1 MFFIFIIVIV
11 MKTTADDASS
21 SCNVDSRS
29 NETVETVGVNNCVNN
44 NILNSNTII
53 NNHNNEAIV
62 SDKTSD
68 IDCMQLVDYLAVELL
83 DDVKT
88 MSPMMLKAGN
98 NNDDKS
104 NANNDDGGGDGGP
117 KKTVKNNLI
126 INDDDDM
133 QSNYLKSNESIDII
147 KASSWNN
154 LNLMSSKSPTI
165 PTTTTCSS
173 SSISYSA
180 STPISALSQNTQV
193 LPKGTY
199 TVTRENNKNH
209 RNAVRKNFS
218 LWIGVTS
225 CVWGLLVL
233 LLKNYSD

>member
-1 MFFIFIIVIV
+1 MR
-11 MKTTADDASS
+11 TTSADDASS
-21 SCNVDSRS
+21 SCNVDSRC
-29 NETVETVGVNNCVNN
+29 NETVETVGVNNCVINN
-44 NILNSNTII
+44 NVNSNTII
-53 NNHNNEAIV
+53 NNNNNEAIV
-62 SDKTSD
+62 SDITSD

-83 DDVKT
+83 DDVQT
-88 MSPMMLKAGN
+88 MSTMMSNAGN
-98 NNDDKS
+98 NDDDKS
-104 NANNDDGGGDGGP
+104 IAINDDGGGDGGP

-133 QSNYLKSNESIDII
+133 QSNYLKSNESNDII
-147 KASSWNN
+147 IKPSSCNN
-154 LNLMSSKSPTI
+154 NSILLSSPNSQA
-165 PTTTTCSS
+165 TTCSTS
-173 SSISYSA
+173 CSTSYSA
-180 STPISALSQNTQV
+180 STTPTSALSQNTKV

-199 TVTRENNKNH
+199 TVTRDNNKNH